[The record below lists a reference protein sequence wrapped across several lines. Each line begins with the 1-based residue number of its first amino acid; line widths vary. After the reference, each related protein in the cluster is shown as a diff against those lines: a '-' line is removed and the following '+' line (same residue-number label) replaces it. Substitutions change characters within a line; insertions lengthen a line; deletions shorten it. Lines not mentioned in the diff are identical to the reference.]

1 MGNFGG
7 TMADPPSSPKT
18 SDAEAPDAKAPD
30 SDSLTPA
37 EAYARFRQRQ
47 SSPLLAAFAD
57 GYPFAFD
64 DYQRQACARVEA
76 GSGVLVA
83 APTGAGKT
91 IVGEFAVFLAL
102 SNGRKCF
109 YTTPIKALSNQ
120 KYADL
125 VRRHGPGNVGL
136 LTGDASVN
144 SEAPIVVMTTEV
156 LRNMIYAR
164 SSTLANLGYVVLD
177 EVHYL
182 ADRFR
187 GAVWEEV
194 IIGLADSI
202 QLVALS
208 ATVSNAEEFGE
219 WLSEVRGE
227 MAVVVSE
234 RRPVPLYQHVLVGH
248 ALYDLFAEVAP
259 TAREL
264 PGETKADV
272 NPILIKIAR
281 EESRFVRDDARRPR
295 GKSGRGKKTVNYG
308 SGAYGGAA
316 HRSHAGGRR
325 PRSLR
330 VPIRAELVELLED
343 EELLPAIVFI
353 FSRVGCDAAVRQLL
367 ESGVRLTTT
376 AEQQQIAAILE
387 RHVAG
392 LSGGDLQT
400 LDYEV
405 FAEALSRGVAAHHA
419 GMLPTFKESVEEAF
433 VRGLIKVVFAT
444 ETLALGINMP
454 ARSVVLEKLIK
465 FDGETHADVTPGEYT
480 QLTGRA
486 GRRGI
491 DVEGHAVV
499 LWQPGLEPRA
509 VAGLASRRTYPLR
522 SSFSPTYNMAVNLV
536 GTVGRERARTLL
548 EQSFAQFQSD
558 RSVVGAARAL
568 AKNEEAIKDYWAA
581 AECELGEFAEYAR
594 LRAEIA
600 DLEASAARER
610 RSDGRAEAL
619 QTLSILKPGDIIR
632 VPSGK
637 SQGWAVIIDPGV
649 RSDQQSPR
657 PLVLTQDRHVRR
669 LAIADFPTPPLVAG
683 RMKVGKHFNA
693 KDAASRRNLAAALRA
708 RLGEID
714 LDPKRR
720 RMAGVD
726 AELQAQIDQRR
737 SALSHHPCHRCPE
750 RETHARW
757 AERAIRLERES
768 ARLQAR
774 MNSRSNT
781 IANHFDKICLVL
793 ESLGYLA
800 GDGGGEVT
808 EHGRM
813 LGRIYAEL
821 DLVAAEC
828 IRAGVFDG
836 LTHPQ
841 LAAVLSSLVFEAR
854 RADEMGHRPRMPD
867 ARTNAAMIEVRRIWH
882 EVSLVE
888 RDTRLNRGPE
898 PDIGFSEVAYG
909 WAAGRTLSGVL
920 QGRDFTAGDFVRWI
934 RQVADFAGQIADAA
948 GPGALRDTA
957 RLLVRSMRRGV
968 VTYAPEMDADEG
980 DDLTGVDLP

>member
-1 MGNFGG
+1 LRTEARSIARGSLGRI
-7 TMADPPSSPKT
+7 MADPPIETEQSS
-18 SDAEAPDAKAPD
+18 
-30 SDSLTPA
+30 PA
-37 EAYARFRQRQ
+37 EAYARFRQKQ
-47 SSPLLAAFAD
+47 ASPLLAAFAD
-57 GYPFAFD
+57 GYGFNFD
-64 DYQRQACARVEA
+64 DYQREACAHIEA

-102 SNGRKCF
+102 ENGRKCF

-125 VRRHGPGNVGL
+125 VRRHGAASVGL
-136 LTGDASVN
+136 LTGDTSVN

-219 WLSEVRGE
+219 WLSEVRGD

-234 RRPVPLYQHVLVGH
+234 RRPVPLYQHVLVGRT
-248 ALYDLFAEVAP
+248 LYDLFADLAP
-259 TAREL
+259 TARET
-264 PGETKADV
+264 PGEGKIEV
-272 NPILIKIAR
+272 NPALIKIAR
-281 EESRFVRDDARRPR
+281 DESRFVRDDARRPR
-295 GKSGRGKKTVNYG
+295 GKSGRGRRTVSYG

-316 HRSHAGGRR
+316 HRSRTAGAGRR
-325 PRSLR
+325 PRSFH
-330 VPIRAELVELLED
+330 VPGRPELVELLDD
-343 EELLPAIVFI
+343 EALLPAIVFI

-367 ESGVRLTTT
+367 ASGVRLTSRV
-376 AEQQQIAAILE
+376 ERQEIAAIIE

-392 LSGGDLQT
+392 LSAGDLDA
-400 LDYEV
+400 LEFDR
-405 FAEALSRGVAAHHA
+405 FAEALDMGVAAHHA
-419 GMLPTFKESVEEAF
+419 GMLPAFKECVEEAF

-454 ARSVVLEKLIK
+454 ARSVVLEKLVK
-465 FDGETHADVTPGEYT
+465 FDGETHADITPGEYT

-499 LWQPGLEPRA
+499 LWQSGLDPRA

-536 GTVGRERARTLL
+536 ASVGRERARTLL

-558 RSVVGAARAL
+558 RSVVGVARTL
-568 AKNEEAIKDYWAA
+568 ERNEETIEAYWAA
-581 AECELGEFAEYAR
+581 AACELGDFRAYAG
-594 LRAEIA
+594 LRAELA
-600 DLEASAARER
+600 SLEASTARER
-610 RSDGRAEAL
+610 RSDRRAEAL
-619 QTLSILKPGDIIR
+619 QALSILKPGDIVR

-637 SQGWAVIIDPGV
+637 SQGWVVILDPGV
-649 RSDQQSPR
+649 RQDHQAPR
-657 PLVLTQDRHVRR
+657 PLVLTEERQVRR
-669 LAIADFPTPPLVAG
+669 LSITDFPTPPLVRG
-683 RMKVGKHFNA
+683 RMKIGKHFNS

-708 RLGEID
+708 RLSQID
-714 LDPKRR
+714 LDQGRR
-720 RMAGVD
+720 RETRVYR
-726 AELQAQIDQRR
+726 ETQTKLDQLR
-737 SALSHHPCHRCPE
+737 AAVKHHPCHKCPD
-750 RETHARW
+750 RETHLRW
-757 AERAIRLERES
+757 AERAQRLEQES
-768 ARLQAR
+768 ARLKVR
-774 MNSRSNT
+774 MDSRSNT

-793 ESLGYLA
+793 ESLGYLT
-800 GDGGGEVT
+800 GDGGHRVSEQ
-808 EHGRM
+808 GRM
-813 LGRIYAEL
+813 LARIYAEL

-828 IRAGVFDG
+828 IRAGVFAD
-836 LTHPQ
+836 LSHPQ
-841 LAAVLSSLVFEAR
+841 LAAVLGALVFEAR
-854 RADEMGHRPRMPD
+854 RADEAHRRPRMPD
-867 ARTNAAMIEVRRIWH
+867 TRSNATMTEVRRIWH
-882 EVSLVE
+882 EISLVE
-888 RDTRLNRGPE
+888 RDARLERGPE
-898 PDIGFSEVAYG
+898 PDIGFSEAAYG
-909 WAAGRTLSGVL
+909 WAAGRTLAEVL
-920 QGRDFTAGDFVRWI
+920 DGSDLTAGDFVRWV

-948 GPGALRDTA
+948 GPGELRETA

-968 VTYAPEMDADEG
+968 VSYAPEMDADEG
-980 DDLTGVDLP
+980 DDLTGADLP

>member
-1 MGNFGG
+1 LFLTVRGNLGR
-7 TMADPPSSPKT
+7 TMADPSLDPESP
-18 SDAEAPDAKAPD
+18 DPE
-30 SDSLTPA
+30 SLSPA

-47 SSPLLAAFAD
+47 GSPLLAGFAD
-57 GYPFAFD
+57 SYPFAFD
-64 DYQRQACARVEA
+64 DYQREACAQLEA
-76 GSGVLVA
+76 GAGVLVA

-125 VRRHGPGNVGL
+125 VRRHGASNVGL
-136 LTGDASVN
+136 LTGDTSVN

-164 SSTLANLGYVVLD
+164 SSTLVNLGYVVLD

-208 ATVSNAEEFGE
+208 ATVSNAEEFGD
-219 WLSEVRGE
+219 WLYEVRGE

-234 RRPVPLYQHVLVGH
+234 RRPVPLYQHVLVGRGLH
-248 ALYDLFAEVAP
+248 DLFAEVAP

-264 PGETKADV
+264 PDEGKVDV

-281 EESRFVRDDARRPR
+281 DESRFVRDDARRPR
-295 GKSGRGKKTVNYG
+295 GKSGRGRRTVSYG

-316 HRSHAGGRR
+316 QRSHYVGSDRR

-330 VPIRAELVELLED
+330 VPSRPEMVELLDD
-343 EELLPAIVFI
+343 EALLPAIVFI

-376 AEQQQIAAILE
+376 AERQQIAAIME

-392 LSGGDLQT
+392 LSGGDLQA
-400 LDYEV
+400 LDYDV

-419 GMLPTFKESVEEAF
+419 GMLPTFKECVEEAF
-433 VRGLIKVVFAT
+433 VRGLIKAVFAT

-454 ARSVVLEKLIK
+454 ARSVVLEKLVK
-465 FDGETHADVTPGEYT
+465 FDGETHADITPGEYT

-499 LWQPGLEPRA
+499 LWQPGLDPRA

-536 GTVGRERARTLL
+536 ATVGRERARTLL

-558 RSVVGAARAL
+558 RSVVGAARTL
-568 AKNEEAIKDYWAA
+568 ARNEEAIEDYWAA
-581 AECELGEFAEYAR
+581 AECELGDFAEYAR
-594 LRAEIA
+594 LRAEVA
-600 DLEASAARER
+600 DLEAAAARER
-610 RSDGRAEAL
+610 RSDRRAEAL

-649 RSDQQSPR
+649 RHDHQSPR
-657 PLVLTQDRHVRR
+657 PLVLTEERHVRR
-669 LAIADFPTPPLVAG
+669 LAIADFPTPPPVAG
-683 RMKVGKHFNA
+683 RMKIGKHFNP

-714 LDPKRR
+714 LDPKRH
-720 RMAGVD
+720 RMAGID
-726 AELQAQIDQRR
+726 PEIQEQIDQRR
-737 SALSHHPCHRCPE
+737 AELQHHPCHRCPE

-757 AERAIRLERES
+757 AERALRLQRES
-768 ARLQAR
+768 ARLQTR
-774 MNSRSNT
+774 IDSRSNT

-793 ESLGYLA
+793 ESFGYLA
-800 GDGGGEVT
+800 GDGGREVT
-808 EHGRM
+808 ESGRM
-813 LGRIYAEL
+813 LARIYAEL
-821 DLVAAEC
+821 DLVTAEC

-854 RADEMGHRPRMPD
+854 RADDVGHRPRMPD
-867 ARTNAAMIEVRRIWH
+867 ARTHAAMIEVRRIWH

-888 RDTRLNRGPE
+888 RDARLNRGPE
-898 PDIGFSEVAYG
+898 PDIGFSEAAYG
-909 WAAGRTLSGVL
+909 WAAGRTLSAVL
-920 QGRDFTAGDFVRWI
+920 QGSDFTAGDFVRWV
-934 RQVADFAGQIADAA
+934 RQVTDFAGQIAAAA
-948 GPGALRDTA
+948 GPGDLRDTA
-957 RLLVRSMRRGV
+957 QLLVRSMRRGV

-980 DDLTGVDLP
+980 DDLAGADLP